1 MPAKMRLQRHGK
13 KGQPFYHIVIADARA
28 PRDGRFTEKIGTYNP
43 VAQPAQININF
54 DKALDWLNKG
64 AQPTDT
70 VRSILSQKGVLLKK
84 HLLVG
89 VKKGAMTAE
98 QAEVKFQNW
107 MKEKEAKAAEIVK
120 TTAEQKRAIQKE
132 RLEAEAK
139 VNEARIAELAKR
151 RAEAAAGKAAAEADP
166 EGKAE
171 GCPGCQG
178 RKGRQCN
185 RRGGISATR
194 LKNDRASLA
203 LFMHGVAGV
212 EAVSIVAYN
221 NGLFRIAET
230 VSTQKGFFE
239 KVTPIAQEHKLLRI
253 LGSRCRPQASS

>member
-1 MPAKMRLQRHGK
+1 MSAKMRLQRHGK

-28 PRDGRFTEKIGTYNP
+28 PRDGRFIEKIGTYNP

-107 MKEKEAKAAEIVK
+107 MKEKEAKAAEFVRVN
-120 TTAEQKRAIQKE
+120 AEQKRAAQKE
-132 RLEAEAK
+132 RLEAEVK

-151 RAEAAAGKAAAEADP
+151 RAEAAAAEAAEN
-166 EGKAE
+166 AE
-171 GCPGCQG
+171 A
-178 RKGRQCN
+178 
-185 RRGGISATR
+185 ATEETP
-194 LKNDRASLA
+194 AEETT
-203 LFMHGVAGV
+203 
-212 EAVSIVAYN
+212 EAEA
-221 NGLFRIAET
+221 
-230 VSTQKGFFE
+230 
-239 KVTPIAQEHKLLRI
+239 
-253 LGSRCRPQASS
+253 

>member
-1 MPAKMRLQRHGK
+1 MSAKMRLQRHGK

-28 PRDGRFTEKIGTYNP
+28 PRDGRFIEKIGTYNP

-107 MKEKEAKAAEIVK
+107 MKEKEAKAAEFVRVN
-120 TTAEQKRAIQKE
+120 AEQKRAAQKE

-139 VNEARIAELAKR
+139 VNEARIAELAKK
-151 RAEAAAGKAAAEADP
+151 RAEAAAAEAAEN
-166 EGKAE
+166 AE
-171 GCPGCQG
+171 A
-178 RKGRQCN
+178 
-185 RRGGISATR
+185 ATEETP
-194 LKNDRASLA
+194 AEETT
-203 LFMHGVAGV
+203 
-212 EAVSIVAYN
+212 EAEA
-221 NGLFRIAET
+221 
-230 VSTQKGFFE
+230 
-239 KVTPIAQEHKLLRI
+239 
-253 LGSRCRPQASS
+253 